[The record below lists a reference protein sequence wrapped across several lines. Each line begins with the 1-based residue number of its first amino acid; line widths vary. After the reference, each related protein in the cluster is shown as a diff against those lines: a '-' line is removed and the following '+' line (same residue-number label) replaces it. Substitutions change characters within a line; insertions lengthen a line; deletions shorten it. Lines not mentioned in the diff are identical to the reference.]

1 MIDISKELL
10 SKYNDGYIG
19 QYNAGDRVEIVDVSN
34 TIEPWCNLKDKLI
47 GLTGTVAVTIEDR
60 NKEVI
65 YNKAIQGEGFCRPR
79 VLEECMKDSMTQ
91 CITVKLD
98 EPFRYELDMHNGN
111 YRSMEDTL
119 LTNCYFVYKKI

>member
-19 QYNAGDRVEIVDVSN
+19 QYNVGDRVEIVDVSN
-34 TIEPWCNLKDKLI
+34 TIKPWCNLKDKLI

-65 YNKAIQGEGFCRPR
+65 YSKAIQGEGFCRPR
-79 VLEECMKDSMTQ
+79 VLEECMNDSMTQ

-98 EPFRYELDMHNGN
+98 EPFRYELDTLNGN
-111 YRSMEDTL
+111 YRLIEDTL
-119 LTNCYFVYKKI
+119 LTNCYFIYKKI